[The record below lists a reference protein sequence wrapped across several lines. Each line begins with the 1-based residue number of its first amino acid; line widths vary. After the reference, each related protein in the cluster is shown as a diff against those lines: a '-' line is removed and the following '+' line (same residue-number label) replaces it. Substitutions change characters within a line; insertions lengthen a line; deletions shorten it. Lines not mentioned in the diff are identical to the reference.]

1 MKKLNERRDELA
13 KEYAYPDGPPKGQT
27 CQFALERG
35 YIDGFS
41 AAVEELMPQVNKL
54 VEALDFYMKIH
65 DSACYLFDLHAPEDC
80 NCRMPIKAAM
90 TKKEWQQF
98 IGDEK

>member
-1 MKKLNERRDELA
+1 MKKLNLRRDELA

-35 YIDGFS
+35 YVDGFS
-41 AAVEELMPQVNKL
+41 AAIEELMPQVNKL
-54 VEALDFYMKIH
+54 VEAAKNIH
-65 DSACYLFDLHAPEDC
+65 LKYDEDVAFVGGISTL
-80 NCRMPIKAAM
+80 NDAL
-90 TKKEWQQF
+90 TEWQQF

>member
-13 KEYAYPDGPPKGQT
+13 KEYAYPDGPPKGRT

-35 YIDGFS
+35 YVDGFS
-41 AAVEELMPQVNKL
+41 AAIAELMPQVNKL
-54 VEALDFYMKIH
+54 VEALNRAK
-65 DSACYLFDLHAPEDC
+65 FDLEMAIESKTGINVVAPKQIDETL
-80 NCRMPIKAAM
+80 A
-90 TKKEWQQF
+90 EWQEF